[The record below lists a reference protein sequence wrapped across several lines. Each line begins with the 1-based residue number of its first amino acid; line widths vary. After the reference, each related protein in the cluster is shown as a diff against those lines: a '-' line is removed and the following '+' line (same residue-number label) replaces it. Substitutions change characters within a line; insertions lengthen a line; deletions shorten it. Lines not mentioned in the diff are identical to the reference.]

1 MFARGRG
8 LGLGEIGEDSQKA
21 QTSSYKT
28 SHADVMCSM
37 MTTVNIVLYIWK
49 LLGVYLKGSHHKKK
63 IVTMLIDAN

>member
-37 MTTVNIVLYIWK
+37 MTTVNIVLYI
-49 LLGVYLKGSHHKKK
+49 
-63 IVTMLIDAN
+63 